1 MAALDD
7 VGVLLLVEPGQAVAG
22 ALGGGGLQ
30 VVAVARFLLELHHQ
44 VPEEVH
50 DLQREGQAL
59 LAADVLPQ
67 EVEAGFVHA
76 HEADGV
82 EVVVPVFPGP
92 SLHVP
97 EVVGGIGVQ
106 SPVRLVLDD
115 LALDLQRDLAEL
127 RHPPEPGEEV
137 RLVRGQIPDPGQ
149 VDCVHADAARHRV
162 AAEETAAPLAKL
174 PLVEAQP
181 AAHAHRV
188 LRGQVGVHVVG
199 EVGDAVLAGD
209 LHEAVDHRA
218 VPVEILGDVDGG
230 DGEREHPALGIPF
243 QHDGAEGLV
252 KEVHLLLE
260 VPVGPVLIFAP
271 DDDGLLP
278 EGAGHLDVE
287 GQVGEGALEAHSGGH
302 VDVEDELLQALLHLL
317 EGHVIVVDKG
327 GAVGVEGGPGL
338 GAGGLALSGEGG
350 VDHLAQEGAEVLGGA
365 RFHLALHAA
374 EAVHQQLPQIPARA
388 VGAEEAEIVDMGVAA
403 FVSLAHVLGVDLV
416 EPVFLGEGLPDVVV
430 EAVDAALHV
439 GVFLGAPVLVVQ
451 IVGEHVDGGADHG
464 VDLPGGPALLPIEDV
479 GLGGLGVAVLDEDLL
494 HRVLDI
500 LHLGDGVRVP
510 FGDDLHHLVR
520 QILGDSLV
528 GAAHGLGRL
537 PNGVLD
543 LLLIEGFDASVALFD
558 LSNHTPL
565 LLYPC
570 S

>member
-1 MAALDD
+1 M
-7 VGVLLLVEPGQAVAG
+7 
-22 ALGGGGLQ
+22 
-30 VVAVARFLLELHHQ
+30 
-44 VPEEVH
+44 
-50 DLQREGQAL
+50 
-59 LAADVLPQ
+59 
-67 EVEAGFVHA
+67 
-76 HEADGV
+76 
-82 EVVVPVFPGP
+82 
-92 SLHVP
+92 
-97 EVVGGIGVQ
+97 
-106 SPVRLVLDD
+106 
-115 LALDLQRDLAEL
+115 
-127 RHPPEPGEEV
+127 
-137 RLVRGQIPDPGQ
+137 
-149 VDCVHADAARHRV
+149 
-162 AAEETAAPLAKL
+162 
-174 PLVEAQP
+174 
-181 AAHAHRV
+181 
-188 LRGQVGVHVVG
+188 
-199 EVGDAVLAGD
+199 
-209 LHEAVDHRA
+209 
-218 VPVEILGDVDGG
+218 
-230 DGEREHPALGIPF
+230 
-243 QHDGAEGLV
+243 
-252 KEVHLLLE
+252 
-260 VPVGPVLIFAP
+260 
-271 DDDGLLP
+271 
-278 EGAGHLDVE
+278 
-287 GQVGEGALEAHSGGH
+287 
-302 VDVEDELLQALLHLL
+302 
-317 EGHVIVVDKG
+317 
-327 GAVGVEGGPGL
+327 
-338 GAGGLALSGEGG
+338 
-350 VDHLAQEGAEVLGGA
+350 LGGA